1 MKDLENLLKG
11 FDKQKVASAMEKA
24 KVLANNPDIKKAF
37 SKVNNNEVLNMLSKL
52 ETKDKNQILNSLL
65 KSNSKEVIELI
76 NKLK

>member
-1 MKDLENLLKG
+1 MKELENLLKG

-24 KVLANNPDIKKAF
+24 KTLAGNPDIKKAF
-37 SKVNNNEVLNMLSKL
+37 SKVNNSEIINMLSKL

-65 KSNSKEVIELI
+65 KSNGKEVIDLI